1 MCIIIQ
7 GKPKDIKK
15 SILKNAF
22 RNNPHGFGLMYLL
35 DGQVIQEKIYP
46 QSFKDIKKLFR
57 KHKNKTDNIGLH
69 FRYCT
74 VGKKTKYNSHPYN
87 VLKKDHEFKMSFM
100 HNSPELPHV
109 LENENR
115 SDSYFFV
122 KQFFAPIISRD
133 ISLIKNEEFLK
144 TLEEIINLKTD
155 SRVLI
160 LDNYSNEFTRVGN
173 WVEQDNLYL
182 SNTYGIREPFYYS
195 YKTIS
200 TKTNDEDL
208 SHYAVH
214 PNKTPK
220 ISIQEPLK
228 EVEKTEFAGRQTY
241 EVSKFSTYKDT
252 NRDKI
257 EKEINHVYSILESGN
272 KAEYL
277 KLMTENTGALATVLK
292 DLFHSQNY
300 DSWDNYND
308 RNEYYQSEIDQINSD
323 TIKKHG

>member
-7 GKPKDIKK
+7 GKPKDITKK
-15 SILKNAF
+15 YLKNAF

-46 QSFKDIKKLFR
+46 QSFKDIRKLFK
-57 KHKNKTDNIGLH
+57 KHRNKTDNIGLH

-74 VGKKTKYNSHPYN
+74 VGKKTAYNSHPYN
-87 VLKKDHEFKMSFM
+87 VLNKEHKYQMAFM

-109 LENENR
+109 AENENR

-122 KQFFAPIISRD
+122 KQFFTPIISRD
-133 ISLIKNEEFLK
+133 ISLIKNDDFLK
-144 TLEEIINLKTD
+144 TLEEIINLKCD

-160 LDNYSNEFTRVGN
+160 LDNFKKEFTRVGT
-173 WVEQDNLYL
+173 WVEQDNLFL
-182 SNTYGIREPFYYS
+182 SNSYGIREPIYYS
-195 YKTIS
+195 YSTIS
-200 TKTNDEDL
+200 KKTEPSLKLKASD
-208 SHYAVH
+208 
-214 PNKTPK
+214 

-252 NRDKI
+252 NREKI
-257 EKEINHVYSILESGN
+257 EKEINHVYSILQSGN

-292 DLFHSQNY
+292 ELFHDQSY
-300 DSWDNYND
+300 DSWNNYEDNI
-308 RNEYYQSEIDQINSD
+308 NEINED
-323 TIKKHG
+323 TIKNHG

>member
-7 GKPKDIKK
+7 GKPKDITKK
-15 SILKNAF
+15 YLKNAF

-46 QSFKDIKKLFR
+46 QSFKDIRKLFK
-57 KHKNKTDNIGLH
+57 KHRNKTDNIGLH

-74 VGKKTKYNSHPYN
+74 VGKKTAYNSHPYN
-87 VLKKDHEFKMSFM
+87 VLNKEHKYQMAFM

-109 LENENR
+109 AENENR

-122 KQFFAPIISRD
+122 KQFFTPIISRD
-133 ISLIKNEEFLK
+133 ISLIKNEEFLENLK
-144 TLEEIINLKTD
+144 EIINVKCD

-160 LDNYSNEFTRVGN
+160 LDNFKKEFTRVGT
-173 WVEQDNLYL
+173 WVEQDNLFL
-182 SNTYGIREPFYYS
+182 SNTYGIREPVYYS
-195 YKTIS
+195 YSTIS
-200 TKTNDEDL
+200 TKTN
-208 SHYAVH
+208 SS
-214 PNKTPK
+214 PK
-220 ISIQEPLK
+220 LKASDMSIQEPLK

-252 NRDKI
+252 NREKI
-257 EKEINHVYSILESGN
+257 EKEINHVYSILQSGN

-292 DLFHSQNY
+292 ELFHDENY
-300 DSWDNYND
+300 DSWNNYED
-308 RNEYYQSEIDQINSD
+308 TSFDINED

>member
-7 GKPKDIKK
+7 GKPKDITKK
-15 SILKNAF
+15 YLKNAF

-46 QSFKDIKKLFR
+46 QSFKDIRKLFK
-57 KHKNKTDNIGLH
+57 KHRNKTNNIGLH

-74 VGKKTKYNSHPYN
+74 VGKKTAYNSHPYN
-87 VLKKDHEFKMSFM
+87 VLNKEHKYQMAFM

-109 LENENR
+109 AENENR

-122 KQFFAPIISRD
+122 KQFFTPIISRD
-133 ISLIKNEEFLK
+133 ISLIKNDDFLK
-144 TLEEIINLKTD
+144 TLEEIINLKCD

-160 LDNYSNEFTRVGN
+160 LDNFKKEFTRVGT
-173 WVEQDNLYL
+173 WVERDNLFL
-182 SNTYGIREPFYYS
+182 SNSYGIREPVYYS
-195 YKTIS
+195 YSTIS
-200 TKTNDEDL
+200 TKTNSSPKLKASDL
-208 SHYAVH
+208 
-214 PNKTPK
+214 
-220 ISIQEPLK
+220 SIQEPLK

-252 NRDKI
+252 NREKI
-257 EKEINHVYSILESGN
+257 EKEINHVYSILQSGN

-292 DLFHSQNY
+292 ELFHDQSY
-300 DSWDNYND
+300 DSWNNYEDNI
-308 RNEYYQSEIDQINSD
+308 NEINED
-323 TIKKHG
+323 TIKNHG

>member
-7 GKPKDIKK
+7 GKPKDITKK
-15 SILKNAF
+15 YLKNAF

-46 QSFKDIKKLFR
+46 QSFKDIRKLFK
-57 KHKNKTDNIGLH
+57 KHRNKTDNIGLH

-74 VGKKTKYNSHPYN
+74 VGKKTAYNSHPYN
-87 VLKKDHEFKMSFM
+87 VLNKEHKYQMAFM

-109 LENENR
+109 AENENR

-122 KQFFAPIISRD
+122 KQFFTPIISRD
-133 ISLIKNEEFLK
+133 ISLIKNEEFLENLK
-144 TLEEIINLKTD
+144 EIINVKCD

-160 LDNYSNEFTRVGN
+160 LDNFKKEFTRVGT
-173 WVEQDNLYL
+173 WVEQDNLFL
-182 SNTYGIREPFYYS
+182 SNTYGIREPIYYS
-195 YKTIS
+195 YSTIS
-200 TKTNDEDL
+200 TKTNSSSELKASDM
-208 SHYAVH
+208 
-214 PNKTPK
+214 
-220 ISIQEPLK
+220 SIQEPLK

-252 NRDKI
+252 NREKI
-257 EKEINHVYSILESGN
+257 EKEINHVYSILQSGN

-292 DLFHSQNY
+292 ELFHDQNY
-300 DSWDNYND
+300 DSWNNYED
-308 RNEYYQSEIDQINSD
+308 TSFDINED

>member
-7 GKPKDIKK
+7 GKPKDITKK
-15 SILKNAF
+15 YLKNAF
-22 RNNPHGFGLMYLL
+22 RNNPHGFGVMYLL
-35 DGQVIQEKIYP
+35 NGQVIQEKIYP
-46 QSFKDIKKLFR
+46 QSFKDIRKLFK
-57 KHKNKTDNIGLH
+57 KHRNKTDNIGLH

-74 VGKKTKYNSHPYN
+74 VGKKTAYNSHPYN
-87 VLKKDHEFKMSFM
+87 VLNKEHKYQMAFM

-109 LENENR
+109 AENENR

-122 KQFFAPIISRD
+122 KQFFTPIISRD
-133 ISLIKNEEFLK
+133 ISLIKNDDFLK
-144 TLEEIINLKTD
+144 TLEEIINLKCD

-160 LDNYSNEFTRVGN
+160 LDNFKKEFTRVGT
-173 WVEQDNLYL
+173 WVEQDNLFL
-182 SNTYGIREPFYYS
+182 SNTYGIREPIYYS
-195 YKTIS
+195 YSTIS
-200 TKTNDEDL
+200 KKTEPSSTLKASD
-208 SHYAVH
+208 
-214 PNKTPK
+214 

-257 EKEINHVYSILESGN
+257 EKEINHVYSVLQSGN

-292 DLFHSQNY
+292 DLFHDVNY

>member
-7 GKPKDIKK
+7 GKPKDITKK
-15 SILKNAF
+15 YLKNAF

-46 QSFKDIKKLFR
+46 QSFKDIRKLFK
-57 KHKNKTDNIGLH
+57 KHRNKTDNIGLH

-74 VGKKTKYNSHPYN
+74 VGKKTAYNSHPYN
-87 VLKKDHEFKMSFM
+87 VLNKEHKYQMAFM

-109 LENENR
+109 AENENR

-122 KQFFAPIISRD
+122 KQFFAPIINRD
-133 ISLIKNEEFLK
+133 ISLIKNDDFLK
-144 TLEEIINLKTD
+144 TLEEIINLKCD

-160 LDNYSNEFTRVGN
+160 LDNFKKEFTRVGT
-173 WVEQDNLYL
+173 WVEQDNLFL
-182 SNTYGIREPFYYS
+182 SNTYGIREPVYYS
-195 YKTIS
+195 YSTIS
-200 TKTNDEDL
+200 KKTEPSQKLKASD
-208 SHYAVH
+208 
-214 PNKTPK
+214 

-252 NRDKI
+252 NREKI
-257 EKEINHVYSILESGN
+257 EKEINHVYSILQSGN

-292 DLFHSQNY
+292 ELFHDQNY
-300 DSWDNYND
+300 DSWNNYEETSFD
-308 RNEYYQSEIDQINSD
+308 FNED
-323 TIKKHG
+323 TIKNHG

>member
-7 GKPKDIKK
+7 GKPKDITKK
-15 SILKNAF
+15 YLKNAF

-46 QSFKDIKKLFR
+46 QSFKDIRKLFK
-57 KHKNKTDNIGLH
+57 KHRNKTDNIGLH

-74 VGKKTKYNSHPYN
+74 VGKKTAYNSHPYN
-87 VLKKDHEFKMSFM
+87 VLNKEHKYQMAFM

-109 LENENR
+109 AENENR

-122 KQFFAPIISRD
+122 KQFFAPIIRRD
-133 ISLIKNEEFLK
+133 ISLIKNEEFLENLK
-144 TLEEIINLKTD
+144 EIINVKCD

-160 LDNYSNEFTRVGN
+160 LDNFKKEFTRVGT
-173 WVEQDNLYL
+173 WVEQDNLFL
-182 SNTYGIREPFYYS
+182 SNTYGIREPIYYS
-195 YKTIS
+195 YSTIS
-200 TKTNDEDL
+200 KKTEPSQKLKASD
-208 SHYAVH
+208 
-214 PNKTPK
+214 

-252 NRDKI
+252 NREKI
-257 EKEINHVYSILESGN
+257 EKEINHVYSILQSGN

-292 DLFHSQNY
+292 ELFHDQNY
-300 DSWDNYND
+300 DSWNNYED
-308 RNEYYQSEIDQINSD
+308 TSFDINED

>member
-15 SILKNAF
+15 SILKNAY
-22 RNNPHGFGLMYLL
+22 RNNPHGFGLTYLFENK
-35 DGQVIQEKIYP
+35 VIQEKIYP
-46 QSFKDIKKLFR
+46 QSFKDIKRLFN

-74 VGKKTKYNSHPYN
+74 VGKKTAYNSHPYN
-87 VLKKDHEFKMSFM
+87 VLNKEHKYQMAFM

-109 LENENR
+109 AENENR

-122 KQFFAPIISRD
+122 KQFFAPIINRD
-133 ISLIKNEEFLK
+133 ISLIKNDDFLK
-144 TLEEIINLKTD
+144 TLEEIINLKCD

-160 LDNYSNEFTRVGN
+160 LDNFKKEFTRVGT
-173 WVEQDNLYL
+173 WVEQDNLFL
-182 SNTYGIREPFYYS
+182 SNTYGIREPVYYS
-195 YKTIS
+195 YSTIS
-200 TKTNDEDL
+200 KKTEPSQKLKASD
-208 SHYAVH
+208 
-214 PNKTPK
+214 

-252 NRDKI
+252 NREKI
-257 EKEINHVYSILESGN
+257 EKEINHVYSVLQSGN

-292 DLFHSQNY
+292 ELFHDHSY
-300 DSWDNYND
+300 DSWNNYEDNI
-308 RNEYYQSEIDQINSD
+308 NEINED
-323 TIKKHG
+323 TIKNHG

>member
-7 GKPKDIKK
+7 GKPKDITKK
-15 SILKNAF
+15 YLKNAF

-46 QSFKDIKKLFR
+46 QSFKDIKKLFK
-57 KHKNKTDNIGLH
+57 KHRNKTDNIGLH

-74 VGKKTKYNSHPYN
+74 VGKKTAYNSHPYN
-87 VLKKDHEFKMSFM
+87 VLNKEHKYQMAFM

-109 LENENR
+109 AENENR

-122 KQFFAPIISRD
+122 KQFFTPIISRD
-133 ISLIKNEEFLK
+133 ISLIKNDDFLK
-144 TLEEIINLKTD
+144 TLEEIINLKCD

-160 LDNYSNEFTRVGN
+160 LDNFKKEFTRVGT
-173 WVEQDNLYL
+173 WVEQDNLFL
-182 SNTYGIREPFYYS
+182 SNTYGIREPVYYS
-195 YKTIS
+195 YSTIS
-200 TKTNDEDL
+200 TKTNSSPKLKASDL
-208 SHYAVH
+208 
-214 PNKTPK
+214 
-220 ISIQEPLK
+220 SIQEPLK

-252 NRDKI
+252 NREKI
-257 EKEINHVYSILESGN
+257 EKEINHVYSILQSGN

-292 DLFHSQNY
+292 ELFHDVNY
-300 DSWDNYND
+300 DSWNNYEDNI
-308 RNEYYQSEIDQINSD
+308 NEINED
-323 TIKKHG
+323 TIKNHG

>member
-7 GKPKDIKK
+7 GNPKDIKK

-22 RNNPHGFGLMYLL
+22 RNNPHGFGLTYLFENK
-35 DGQVIQEKIYP
+35 VIQEKIYP
-46 QSFKDIKKLFR
+46 KSFKDIKRLFK
-57 KHKNKTDNIGLH
+57 KHKNKTNNIGLH

-87 VLKKDHEFKMSFM
+87 VLKKDHKYQMSFM

-115 SDSYFFV
+115 SDSFFFV

-144 TLEEIINLKTD
+144 TLKEIINLKTD
-155 SRVLI
+155 SRILI

-173 WVEQDNLYL
+173 WIEKDNLYL

-200 TKTNDEDL
+200 QKTD
-208 SHYAVH
+208 
-214 PNKTPK
+214 TPK
-220 ISIQEPLK
+220 ILIQEPLK

-241 EVSKFSTYKDT
+241 DVSKFSTYKDT

-257 EKEINHVYSILESGN
+257 EKEINHVYSVLQSGN

-292 DLFHSQNY
+292 ELFHDQNY
-300 DSWDNYND
+300 DSWNNYED
-308 RNEYYQSEIDQINSD
+308 RNEYYQSEIDQINTD

>member
-7 GKPKDIKK
+7 GKPKDITKK
-15 SILKNAF
+15 YLKNAF

-46 QSFKDIKKLFR
+46 QSFKDIRKLFK
-57 KHKNKTDNIGLH
+57 KHRNKTNNIGLH

-74 VGKKTKYNSHPYN
+74 VGKKTAYNSHPYN
-87 VLKKDHEFKMSFM
+87 VLNKEHKYQMAFM

-109 LENENR
+109 AENENR

-122 KQFFAPIISRD
+122 KQFFTPIISRD
-133 ISLIKNEEFLK
+133 ISLIKNDDFLK
-144 TLEEIINLKTD
+144 TLEEIINLKCD

-160 LDNYSNEFTRVGN
+160 LDNFKKEFTRVGT
-173 WVEQDNLYL
+173 WVEQDNLFL
-182 SNTYGIREPFYYS
+182 SNSYGIREPIYYS
-195 YKTIS
+195 YSTIS
-200 TKTNDEDL
+200 KKTEPSLKLKASD
-208 SHYAVH
+208 
-214 PNKTPK
+214 

-252 NRDKI
+252 NREKI
-257 EKEINHVYSILESGN
+257 EKEINHVYSILQSGN

-292 DLFHSQNY
+292 ELFHDQSY
-300 DSWDNYND
+300 DSWNNYEDNI
-308 RNEYYQSEIDQINSD
+308 NEINED
-323 TIKKHG
+323 TIKNHG

>member
-1 MCIIIQ
+1 
-7 GKPKDIKK
+7 
-15 SILKNAF
+15 
-22 RNNPHGFGLMYLL
+22 
-35 DGQVIQEKIYP
+35 
-46 QSFKDIKKLFR
+46 
-57 KHKNKTDNIGLH
+57 
-69 FRYCT
+69 
-74 VGKKTKYNSHPYN
+74 
-87 VLKKDHEFKMSFM
+87 MSFM

-122 KQFFAPIISRD
+122 KQFFAPIISKD

-160 LDNYSNEFTRVGN
+160 LDNYKKDFTRVGN
-173 WVEQDNLYL
+173 WIEQDKLFL
-182 SNTYGIREPFYYS
+182 SNTYGLREPVYYGYS
-195 YKTIS
+195 TIS
-200 TKTNDEDL
+200 TKTE
-208 SHYAVH
+208 
-214 PNKTPK
+214 TPK

-252 NRDKI
+252 NFEKI
-257 EKEINHVYSILESGN
+257 EKEINYVYSVLQSGN

-292 DLFHSQNY
+292 DLFYDVNY
-300 DSWDNYND
+300 DSWNNYED
-308 RNEYYQSEIDQINSD
+308 RNDYYKSEIDQINSD

>member
-15 SILKNAF
+15 SILKNAY
-22 RNNPHGFGLMYLL
+22 RNNPHGFGLTYLFENK
-35 DGQVIQEKIYP
+35 VIQEKIYP
-46 QSFKDIKKLFR
+46 QSFKDIKRLFN

-74 VGKKTKYNSHPYN
+74 VGKKTAYNSHPYN
-87 VLKKDHEFKMSFM
+87 VLNKEHKYQMAFM

-109 LENENR
+109 AENENR

-122 KQFFAPIISRD
+122 KQFFAPIINRD
-133 ISLIKNEEFLK
+133 ISLIKNDDFLK
-144 TLEEIINLKTD
+144 TLEEIINLKCD

-160 LDNYSNEFTRVGN
+160 LDNFKKEFTRVGT
-173 WVEQDNLYL
+173 WVEQDNLFL
-182 SNTYGIREPFYYS
+182 SNTYGIREPVYYS
-195 YKTIS
+195 YSTIS
-200 TKTNDEDL
+200 KKTEPSQKLKASD
-208 SHYAVH
+208 
-214 PNKTPK
+214 

-252 NRDKI
+252 NREKI
-257 EKEINHVYSILESGN
+257 EKEINHVYSILQSGN

-292 DLFHSQNY
+292 ELFHDQNY
-300 DSWDNYND
+300 DSWNNYEETSFD
-308 RNEYYQSEIDQINSD
+308 FNED
-323 TIKKHG
+323 TIKNHG

>member
-7 GKPKDIKK
+7 GKPKDITKK
-15 SILKNAF
+15 YLKNAF

-35 DGQVIQEKIYP
+35 NGQVIQEKIYP
-46 QSFKDIKKLFR
+46 QSFKDIRKLFK
-57 KHKNKTDNIGLH
+57 KHRNKTDNIGLH

-74 VGKKTKYNSHPYN
+74 VGKKTAYNSHPYN
-87 VLKKDHEFKMSFM
+87 VLNKEHKYQMAFM

-109 LENENR
+109 AENENR

-122 KQFFAPIISRD
+122 KQFFTPIISRD
-133 ISLIKNEEFLK
+133 ISLIKNEEFLENLK
-144 TLEEIINLKTD
+144 EIINVKCD

-160 LDNYSNEFTRVGN
+160 LDNFKKEFTRVGT
-173 WVEQDNLYL
+173 WVEQDNLFL
-182 SNTYGIREPFYYS
+182 SNTYGIREPIYYS
-195 YKTIS
+195 YSTIS
-200 TKTNDEDL
+200 TKTNSSSELKASDM
-208 SHYAVH
+208 
-214 PNKTPK
+214 
-220 ISIQEPLK
+220 SIQEPLK

-252 NRDKI
+252 NREKI
-257 EKEINHVYSILESGN
+257 EKEINHVYSILQSGN

-292 DLFHSQNY
+292 ELFHDENY
-300 DSWDNYND
+300 DSWNNYED
-308 RNEYYQSEIDQINSD
+308 TSFDINED

>member
-7 GKPKDIKK
+7 GNPVDITKK
-15 SILKNAF
+15 HLKNAY
-22 RNNPHGFGLMYLL
+22 RNNPHGFGLTYLL
-35 DGQVIQEKIYP
+35 DNKVIQEKIYP
-46 QSFKDIKKLFR
+46 KSFKDIKRLYK
-57 KHKNKTDNIGLH
+57 KHKYKTTNIGLH

-74 VGKKTKYNSHPYN
+74 VGKKTAYNSHPYN
-87 VLKKDHEFKMSFM
+87 VLNKEHKYQMSFM

-115 SDSYFFV
+115 SDSFFFV
-122 KQFFAPIISRD
+122 KQFLAPIISRD

-144 TLEEIINLKTD
+144 NLEEIINLKTD
-155 SRVLI
+155 SRILI
-160 LDNYSNEFTRVGN
+160 LDNFKKDFTRVGN
-173 WVEQDNLYL
+173 WIEQDKLFL
-182 SNTYGIREPFYYS
+182 SNTYGLREPIYYS

-200 TKTNDEDL
+200 TKTD
-208 SHYAVH
+208 
-214 PNKTPK
+214 TPK

-241 EVSKFSTYKDT
+241 EISKFSTYKDT
-252 NRDKI
+252 NKEKI
-257 EKEINHVYSILESGN
+257 EKEINHVYSVLQSGN

-292 DLFHSQNY
+292 ELFHDVNY
-300 DSWDNYND
+300 DSWDNYED

>member
-7 GKPKDIKK
+7 GNPVDITKK
-15 SILKNAF
+15 HLKNAY
-22 RNNPHGFGLMYLL
+22 RNNPHGFGVTYLL
-35 DGQVIQEKIYP
+35 DNKVIQEKIYP
-46 QSFKDIKKLFR
+46 KSFKDIKRLYK
-57 KHKNKTDNIGLH
+57 KHKYKTTNIGLH

-74 VGKKTKYNSHPYN
+74 VGKKTAYNSHPYN
-87 VLKKDHEFKMSFM
+87 VLNKEHKYQMSFM

-115 SDSYFFV
+115 SDSFFFV
-122 KQFFAPIISRD
+122 KQFLAPIISRD

-144 TLEEIINLKTD
+144 NLEEIINLKTD
-155 SRVLI
+155 SRILI
-160 LDNYSNEFTRVGN
+160 LDNFKKDFTRVGN
-173 WVEQDNLYL
+173 WIEQDKLFL
-182 SNTYGIREPFYYS
+182 SNTYGLREPIYYS

-200 TKTNDEDL
+200 TKTD
-208 SHYAVH
+208 
-214 PNKTPK
+214 TPK

-241 EVSKFSTYKDT
+241 EISEFSTYKDT

-257 EKEINHVYSILESGN
+257 EKEINHVYSVLESGN

-292 DLFHSQNY
+292 DLFHSKDY

-308 RNEYYQSEIDQINSD
+308 RNDYYKDEIEQINQD

>member
-7 GKPKDIKK
+7 GKPKDITKK
-15 SILKNAF
+15 YLKNAF

-46 QSFKDIKKLFR
+46 QSFKDIRKLFK
-57 KHKNKTDNIGLH
+57 KHKNKTNNIGLH

-74 VGKKTKYNSHPYN
+74 VGKKTAYNSHPYN
-87 VLKKDHEFKMSFM
+87 VLNKEHKYQMAFM

-109 LENENR
+109 AENENR

-122 KQFFAPIISRD
+122 KQFFTPIISRD
-133 ISLIKNEEFLK
+133 ISLIKNDDFLK
-144 TLEEIINLKTD
+144 TLEEIINLKCD

-160 LDNYSNEFTRVGN
+160 LDNFKKEFTRVGT
-173 WVEQDNLYL
+173 WVEQDNLFL
-182 SNTYGIREPFYYS
+182 SNTYGIREPVYYS
-195 YKTIS
+195 YSTIS
-200 TKTNDEDL
+200 TKTNSSPKLKASDL
-208 SHYAVH
+208 
-214 PNKTPK
+214 
-220 ISIQEPLK
+220 SIQEPLK

-252 NRDKI
+252 NREKI
-257 EKEINHVYSILESGN
+257 EKEINHVYSILQSGN

-292 DLFHSQNY
+292 ELFHDVNY
-300 DSWDNYND
+300 DSWNNYEDNI
-308 RNEYYQSEIDQINSD
+308 NEINED
-323 TIKKHG
+323 TIKNHG

>member
-7 GKPKDIKK
+7 GKPKDITKK
-15 SILKNAF
+15 YLKNAF
-22 RNNPHGFGLMYLL
+22 RNNPHGFGVMYLL

-46 QSFKDIKKLFR
+46 QSFKDIRKLFK
-57 KHKNKTDNIGLH
+57 KHRNKTDNIGLH

-74 VGKKTKYNSHPYN
+74 VGKKTAYNSHPYN
-87 VLKKDHEFKMSFM
+87 VLNKEHKYQMAFM

-109 LENENR
+109 AENENR

-122 KQFFAPIISRD
+122 KQFFTPIISRD
-133 ISLIKNEEFLK
+133 ISLIKNDDFLK
-144 TLEEIINLKTD
+144 TLEEIINLKCD

-160 LDNYSNEFTRVGN
+160 LDNFKKEFTRVGT
-173 WVEQDNLYL
+173 WVEQDNLFL

-200 TKTNDEDL
+200 KKNEDEDL

-252 NRDKI
+252 NREKI
-257 EKEINHVYSILESGN
+257 EKEINHVYSVLQSGN

-292 DLFHSQNY
+292 ELFHDVNY
-300 DSWDNYND
+300 DSWNNYEDNI
-308 RNEYYQSEIDQINSD
+308 NEINED
-323 TIKKHG
+323 TIKNHG